1 MMVSPSG
8 VVTVVPTRGKGFGQI
23 DGGYCS
29 FGRWVGPF
37 GVSPNGW

>member
-8 VVTVVPTRGKGFGQI
+8 VTTVVPTRGRAFGQI

-29 FGRWVGPF
+29 LGRPAGPL
-37 GVSPNGW
+37 GVSPNG